1 MSRHAA
7 MLLIAL
13 FAAGTRGRSAEWQAP
28 GARARVPLRVH
39 TGFHPRKDEV
49 VEVPLDLLPPGHV
62 RVFTD
67 REQPTFRDESAGV
80 LRFLLLGQAPA
91 YGDVRAMA
99 YVGGSRPPSADAR
112 LARPRAQS
120 LVPNGGFE
128 QQLTGWSV
136 PEGRGVTAKGVRDQA
151 HSGDQSLR
159 LDFEGRSGD
168 IVSAKFPV
176 TPHTLLVLRA
186 WARVTFF
193 ERPKPHIGSP
203 LRVLVEFYDAEGS
216 LVDRFS
222 AGWSLR
228 SVTTGWQLMHGW
240 RRVPRSARSGQVHI
254 RNWWCQSAAYLDDV
268 EVALFQPPPCEVT
281 VGKAETR

>member
-1 MSRHAA
+1 
-7 MLLIAL
+7 
-13 FAAGTRGRSAEWQAP
+13 
-28 GARARVPLRVH
+28 VPLRIH
-39 TGFHPRKDEV
+39 TGFHPRKDEAI
-49 VEVPLDLLPPGHV
+49 EVPLDLLPPGPV

-80 LRFLLLGQAPA
+80 LRFLLRGRTPA
-91 YGDVRAMA
+91 YEQVRGMA
-99 YVGGSRPPSADAR
+99 YVGGPPPPNAEPDAR
-112 LARPRAQS
+112 LARPRTQS
-120 LVPNGGFE
+120 LIPNAGFE
-128 QQLTGWSV
+128 QHLTGWTV
-136 PEGRGVTAKGVRDQA
+136 PEDRGVTAKVVRGQA

-186 WARVTFF
+186 WARVTLF

-203 LRVLVEFYDAEGS
+203 VRVLVELYDEEGNR
-216 LVDRFS
+216 VDRFS

-228 SVTTGWQLMHGW
+228 SVTTDWRLMHGW
-240 RRVPRSARSGQVHI
+240 RRVPAQARQGQVHI
-254 RNWWCQSAAYLDDV
+254 RNWWCQSTAHLDDV
-268 EVALFQPPPCEVT
+268 EVCLFQPPPCEVT